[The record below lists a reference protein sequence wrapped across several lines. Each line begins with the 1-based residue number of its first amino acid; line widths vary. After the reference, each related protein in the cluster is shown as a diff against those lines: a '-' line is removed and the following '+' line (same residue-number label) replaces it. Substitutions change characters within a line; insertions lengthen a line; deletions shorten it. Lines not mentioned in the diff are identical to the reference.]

1 MLGSTTVR
9 TLLGGLGGERY
20 RQQSVLA
27 EVRRAPVMRQVGA
40 PREALL
46 IWLRFWC
53 AQNGKSASVRP
64 PDYTRASPFLSGVLV
79 LNFQRVKC
87 WTPLII
93 VGRCRYRF
101 IL

>member
-53 AQNGKSASVRP
+53 AQNGKAHRCGP
-64 PDYTRASPFLSGVLV
+64 LTIPAHHPFYLEFS
-79 LNFQRVKC
+79 C
-87 WTPLII
+87 
-93 VGRCRYRF
+93 
-101 IL
+101 